1 MLNLSDYTTPHSTW
15 NGIYT
20 YVKDHPALYRD
31 VLSDTF
37 TEEEL
42 LKALKKQAQSLF
54 LPKEYDAFRK
64 SITALQKGKAV
75 SLKRENI
82 FRLFFAL
89 HLSTDTEA
97 QDLLLN
103 YLHQSELSARSLD
116 EFIIIAA
123 LKLQLSWNET
133 RMVREKYA
141 AAIAAQPFSPAEI
154 AEGQTAEVYYSVI
167 CDKLH
172 SLDDLMNYLDA
183 PENLDF
189 FAKTCNTQYLA
200 LFHDV
205 ELQTLYTGTT
215 EQRIRLFT
223 DYGDPE
229 PETMRSYYASL
240 YPISE
245 EQIFS
250 LSCLFPNVFMSYD
263 SFCQFVQRKR
273 PVNISSGLFLL
284 SLLAKLRTDDE
295 EAMEDFYVD
304 FLDRDEFTDML
315 NDILTYFGFPVLQ
328 PDLDPFERLV
338 LHTYNE
344 CLDMHSDITNSEFQD
359 EFLDMLW
366 NHLEELAAQYTLT

>member
-1 MLNLSDYTTPHSTW
+1 MLNLSDYTTPHSAW

-20 YVKDHPALYRD
+20 YVKDHPALYQD
-31 VLSDTF
+31 ILSDAF
-37 TEEEL
+37 TEDEL
-42 LKALKKQAQSLF
+42 LKALKKQAQRLF

-64 SITALQKGKAV
+64 SITALQKEKAV

-89 HLSTDTEA
+89 RLTTDTEA

-123 LKLQLSWNET
+123 LKLQLSWSET
-133 RMVREKYA
+133 RMIREKYA
-141 AAIAAQPFSPAEI
+141 TAIAAQPFSPAEI

-167 CDKLH
+167 CDTLH

-183 PENLDF
+183 PENLAF
-189 FAKTCNTQYLA
+189 FAKTCNTQYLS

-205 ELQTLYTGTT
+205 ELQTLYTGTA

-240 YPISE
+240 YPLSE

-263 SFCQFVQRKR
+263 TFCQFVQRKR
-273 PVNISSGLFLL
+273 PLNISSGLFLL

-304 FLDRDEFTDML
+304 FLDSEEFTDML
-315 NDILTYFGFPVLQ
+315 NDILAYFGFPALQ

-344 CLDMHSDITNSEFQD
+344 CLDLHPDITNSEFQD

-366 NHLEELAAQYTLT
+366 NYLEELAAQYALT